1 MLVLNILGGIFA
13 VIAGLFIEVL
23 IDVAIFLGLYKAIT
37 RDMRSYREIL
47 EDAIVQWEKD
57 IDEEE
62 DRD

>member
-37 RDMRSYREIL
+37 RDSRSYMEIL
-47 EDAIVQWEKD
+47 TQWEKD
-57 IDEEE
+57 IEEEE